1 MIQNVTPGKEA
12 YLHSDGPRIMPHLT
26 IQIFSRYVVIIGLW
40 LTTLLFTIQKVQAS
54 DFLDEPVETLDTI
67 EVPATA
73 LIQEKRNISIPFPTI
88 ADLKPFPSEHM
99 IPSHHMQ
106 QAKPQGNTEKVS
118 RDLVAEKRAK
128 RTPVR
133 PAKAERP
140 PYPHI
145 AREQG
150 WEGTVVLR
158 IRVNQIGS
166 VDTVTT
172 RKSSGF
178 PILDDSARQSVK
190 TWTFEPA
197 KDGEFSIPATVDL
210 PIRFD
215 LDEP

>member
-1 MIQNVTPGKEA
+1 MVVYFKVWC
-12 YLHSDGPRIMPHLT
+12 HSWLG
-26 IQIFSRYVVIIGLW
+26 IFVCFT
-40 LTTLLFTIQKVQAS
+40 LTTFFFAIQHGQAG

-67 EVPATA
+67 EVPGTA
-73 LIQEKRNISIPFPTI
+73 LFQEERTISIPFPTI
-88 ADLKPFPSEHM
+88 TDLVPFPSEYM
-99 IPSHHMQ
+99 IPFQPRQHV
-106 QAKPQGNTEKVS
+106 KPQGDLGKVA
-118 RDLVAEKRAK
+118 RDPIADVKGK

-158 IRVNQIGS
+158 IKVNREGS
-166 VDTVTT
+166 VEAITT

-178 PILDDSARQSVK
+178 PILDDSALQSVK
-190 TWTFEPA
+190 KWTFEPA
-197 KDGEFSIPATVDL
+197 KDGEFAIPTTVDL

-215 LDEP
+215 LDKP

>member
-1 MIQNVTPGKEA
+1 MMVYCKVWG
-12 YLHSDGPRIMPHLT
+12 HSRLG
-26 IQIFSRYVVIIGLW
+26 IIICLM
-40 LTTLLFTIQKVQAS
+40 LTTFFLAIQHGQAD

-73 LIQEKRNISIPFPTI
+73 LIQEERTILIPFPTMTGL
-88 ADLKPFPSEHM
+88 APLPSAYM
-99 IPSHHMQ
+99 IPFHPRQ
-106 QAKPQGNTEKVS
+106 QVKPQGALEKVA
-118 RDLVAEKRAK
+118 RDPIADVKGK

-158 IRVNQIGS
+158 IKVNRGGS
-166 VDTVTT
+166 VDAITT

-178 PILDDSARQSVK
+178 PILDDSALQSVK
-190 TWTFEPA
+190 KWTFKPA
-197 KDGEFSIPATVDL
+197 KDGEFPISATVDL

-215 LDEP
+215 LDIP

>member
-1 MIQNVTPGKEA
+1 MMMMGQLSVWRR
-12 YLHSDGPRIMPHLT
+12 SGPPLFYGLGITFLSVL
-26 IQIFSRYVVIIGLW
+26 FIGDPA
-40 LTTLLFTIQKVQAS
+40 QAE
-54 DFLDEPVETLDTI
+54 DFINEPVETLETI

-73 LIQEKRNISIPFPTI
+73 VIQEERQIAIPTPDMNNLTPFPTDYVIQPYETPGLSHQATSRKIVRDSI
-88 ADLKPFPSEHM
+88 ADRK
-99 IPSHHMQ
+99 
-106 QAKPQGNTEKVS
+106 G
-118 RDLVAEKRAK
+118 KRK
-128 RTPVR
+128 PVR

-140 PYPHI
+140 PYPQF

-158 IRVNQIGS
+158 IQVNQTGTVDS
-166 VDTVTT
+166 VET

-178 PILDDSARQSVK
+178 SILDESALQSVK

-197 KDGEFSIPATVDL
+197 KDGEIPIPVTVDL

>member
-1 MIQNVTPGKEA
+1 MMVYSKAQGHSWPVTVTGVLLATLFFAIQHG
-12 YLHSDGPRIMPHLT
+12 
-26 IQIFSRYVVIIGLW
+26 
-40 LTTLLFTIQKVQAS
+40 QAD

-67 EVPATA
+67 EVPGTA
-73 LIQEKRNISIPFPTI
+73 LIQEERNISIPFPSM
-88 ADLKPFPSEHM
+88 ADLAPFPSEYM
-99 IPSHHMQ
+99 IPFHPRQ
-106 QAKPQGNTEKVS
+106 QVKPQGDLGKVA
-118 RDLVAEKRAK
+118 RDPIADVKGK

-158 IRVNQIGS
+158 IKVNRGGS
-166 VDTVTT
+166 VDAITT

-178 PILDDSARQSVK
+178 PILDDSALQSVK

-197 KDGEFSIPATVDL
+197 KDGEFAIPATVDL

-215 LDEP
+215 LDER